1 MTFLDCMESKK
12 SIMMEGALGERLK
25 REYNLKFDANVDMAG
40 LVYSEAGKKALRE
53 LWSEYAEIAK
63 SYNLPFLATT
73 PIRRANR
80 DRVKS
85 SCFHAS
91 VIKDNVAFLRRVQ
104 KENDLEMYVGGLIGC
119 RGDAYTGAGCLST
132 QDACDF
138 HKWEICLF
146 KRAEIDFLYAA
157 LIPCLD
163 EAAGIALAIQDE
175 KIPYIISFTIKKD
188 GCLADGTPVSEAI
201 KYIDTTAEI
210 PPVCYMANCVHP
222 SIVYEA
228 LSNPVNN
235 CERIRHRFLGIQAN
249 TSALSFEEL
258 DGSKELKTSD
268 PKELAESMLKLREIV
283 PLKIFGGCCGTD
295 GRHMTEIAK
304 LIS

>member
-1 MTFLDCMESKK
+1 MVKCNK
-12 SIMMEGALGERLK
+12 SHK
-25 REYNLKFDANVDMAG
+25 T
-40 LVYSEAGKKALRE
+40 GKPGQGKVL
-53 LWSEYAEIAK
+53 L
-63 SYNLPFLATT
+63 F
-73 PIRRANR
+73 
-80 DRVKS
+80 
-85 SCFHAS
+85 SC
-91 VIKDNVAFLRRVQ
+91 ICYKDNVAFLRRVQ
-104 KENDLEMYVGGLIGC
+104 KVNDLEMYVGGLIGC
-119 RGDAYTGAGCLST
+119 RGDAYTGAGCLSL

-138 HKWEICLF
+138 HKWEISFF

-188 GCLADGTPVSEAI
+188 GCLAEGTPVSEAI
-201 KYIDTTAEI
+201 KYIDTTA
-210 PPVCYMANCVHP
+210 V
-222 SIVYEA
+222 
-228 LSNPVNN
+228 
-235 CERIRHRFLGIQAN
+235 
-249 TSALSFEEL
+249 SFEEL

-304 LIS
+304 LIL